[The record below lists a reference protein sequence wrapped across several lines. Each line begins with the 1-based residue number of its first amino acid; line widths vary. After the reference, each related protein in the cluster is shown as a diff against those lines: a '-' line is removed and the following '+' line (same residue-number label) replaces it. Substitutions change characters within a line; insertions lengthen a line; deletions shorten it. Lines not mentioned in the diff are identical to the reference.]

1 MKLTEK
7 SLNVFNCVK
16 ENGGRV
22 AVDAIAEALGLATRS
37 INANVTDLAK
47 KGLVIRDKVAGEG
60 EDAKEVRARV
70 LRNTQADIA
79 ELDRLIE
86 QINDEII
93 NADFECKDGKVYF
106 K

>member
-7 SLNVFNCVK
+7 SLNVFNYVK

-22 AVDAIAEALGLATRS
+22 AIDSICEGLGLAARS

-60 EDAKEVRARV
+60 EDAK
-70 LRNTQADIA
+70 DITYVCLTDEGAAFVPATDA
-79 ELDRLIE
+79 E
-86 QINDEII
+86 
-93 NADFECKDGKVYF
+93 
-106 K
+106 

>member
-1 MKLTEK
+1 MTNKDLIIIK
-7 SLNVFNCVK
+7 GFLK
-16 ENGGRV
+16 KYQ
-22 AVDAIAEALGLATRS
+22 AEQKDYERILKYADIDVPLQHLC
-37 INANVTDLAK
+37 
-47 KGLVIRDKVAGEG
+47 GEG